1 MPHVFYFVR
10 SLEIQ
15 RVLMFTASSVWAGHH
30 GSARRRVLWPVA
42 TVPASAG
49 LACVLEAGR

>member
-1 MPHVFYFVR
+1 MPHVFYFVP

-15 RVLMFTASSVWAGHH
+15 SMLTFTVRSVWAGHRS
-30 GSARRRVLWPVA
+30 SARRRVLWPVA